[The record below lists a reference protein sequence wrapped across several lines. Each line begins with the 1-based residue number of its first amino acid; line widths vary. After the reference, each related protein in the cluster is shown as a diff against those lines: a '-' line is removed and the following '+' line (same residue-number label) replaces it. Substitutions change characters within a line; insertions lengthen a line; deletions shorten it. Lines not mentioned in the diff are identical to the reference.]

1 MGRSHNVASGFSMLR
16 FLINRVVQ
24 GVVVIVGVLCI
35 TFLLLRMAPG
45 GPFQGERDVPEH
57 IRRQQEA
64 MYGLDQPLPIQLW
77 NHIVNFATFQFP
89 PSPTTPGRGV
99 GEIIAQGFPV
109 SAQVGLAALLIALAV
124 GIPAGALAA
133 LRPGSLED
141 RVSTVVATLGIC
153 TPSLVLG
160 PVITLVFGLKLRW
173 FNASGWYD
181 ADDWV
186 LPALTL
192 GLIYSAY
199 IARLTR
205 GGLRE
210 TLALEFIR
218 TARAKGASEMAVVFR
233 HAFKLACLP
242 VLNFLGPAA
251 AGLMTGSIVTESVFQ
266 LPGLGQHFVG
276 AAVNRNYE
284 LAMATAA
291 FYALLIVAFNLL
303 VDILQ
308 ALLNPRVGFKEDA

>member
-1 MGRSHNVASGFSMLR
+1 MLR
-16 FLINRVVQ
+16 FLLSRVLQ
-24 GVVVIVGVLCI
+24 GIAVILGVLCI

-45 GPFQGERDVPEH
+45 GPFQGERVVAEH
-57 IRRQQEA
+57 IRQAQAVR
-64 MYGLDQPLPIQLW
+64 YGFDKPLPVQLW
-77 NHIVNFATFQFP
+77 NHIVSFVTFDFP
-89 PSPTTPGRGV
+89 PSPMMPGRGV
-99 GEIIAQGFPV
+99 DEVIAQGFPV
-109 SAQVGLAALLIALAV
+109 SAQVGLAALCIALAI
-124 GIPAGALAA
+124 GIPIGALAA
-133 LRPGSLED
+133 LRPNTLED
-141 RVSTVVATLGIC
+141 RASTVAATLGIC

-160 PVITLVFGLKLRW
+160 PLIALIFGLKLRW

-186 LPALTL
+186 LPAMTL
-192 GLIYSAY
+192 GIIYSAY

-210 TLALEFIR
+210 TLAQEFIR
-218 TARAKGASEMAVVFR
+218 TARAKGASETAIVFR

-242 VLNFLGPAA
+242 VLNFLGPTA

-303 VDILQ
+303 VDVVQ
-308 ALLNPRVGFKEDA
+308 AMLNPRIGFKE

>member
-1 MGRSHNVASGFSMLR
+1 MFR
-16 FLINRVVQ
+16 FLLSRVLQ
-24 GVVVIVGVLCI
+24 GIAVILGVLCI
-35 TFLLLRMAPG
+35 TFLLLKMAPG
-45 GPFQGERDVPEH
+45 GPFQSERDVPEH
-57 IRRQQEA
+57 IRRQQEI
-64 MYGLDQPLPIQLW
+64 MYGLDKPVVIQLW
-77 NHIVNFATFQFP
+77 NHIVNFATFRFP
-89 PSPTTPGRGV
+89 PSPKMPGRGV
-99 GEIIAQGFPV
+99 EEVIAQGFPV
-109 SAQVGLAALLIALAV
+109 SAQVGLAALMIALAI
-124 GIPAGALAA
+124 GIPVGALAA
-133 LRPGSLED
+133 LRPNSLED
-141 RVSTVVATLGIC
+141 QASTVAATFGIC

-160 PVITLVFGLKLRW
+160 PVIALVFGLKLRW

-186 LPALTL
+186 LPAATL
-192 GLIYSAY
+192 GIIYSAY

-210 TLALEFIR
+210 TLAQEFIR
-218 TARAKGASEMAVVFR
+218 TARAKGASEAAIVFR

-242 VLNFLGPAA
+242 VLNFLGPTA

-276 AAVNRNYE
+276 AAVNRNFE

-303 VDILQ
+303 VDVVQ
-308 ALLNPRVGFKEDA
+308 ALLNPRIGFQEG

>member
-1 MGRSHNVASGFSMLR
+1 MLR
-16 FLINRVVQ
+16 FLISRVIQ
-24 GVVVIVGVLCI
+24 GIVVILGVLCI
-35 TFLLLRMAPG
+35 TFLLLKQAPG

-57 IRRQQEA
+57 IRVQQAA
-64 MYGLDQPLPIQLW
+64 MYGLDKPLPVQLW
-77 NHIVNFATFQFP
+77 NHIVNFATFHFP
-89 PSPTTPGRGV
+89 PSPKTPGRGV
-99 GEIIAQGFPV
+99 EEIISQGFPV
-109 SAQVGLAALLIALAV
+109 SAQVGLAALCIALAI
-124 GIPAGALAA
+124 GIPTGALAA
-133 LRPGSLED
+133 LRPNSLED
-141 RVSTVVATLGIC
+141 HTSTLAATLGIC

-160 PVITLVFGLKLRW
+160 PVIALVFGLKLRW

-186 LPALTL
+186 LPAVTL
-192 GLIYSAY
+192 GIIYSAY

-210 TLALEFIR
+210 TLAQDFIR
-218 TARAKGASEMAVVFR
+218 TARAKGALESAVVFR
-233 HAFKLACLP
+233 HAFKLACMP
-242 VLNFLGPAA
+242 VLNFLGPTA

-291 FYALLIVAFNLL
+291 FYALLIVGFNLL
-303 VDILQ
+303 VDIVQ
-308 ALLNPRVGFKEDA
+308 ALLNPRIGFKEDS

>member
-1 MGRSHNVASGFSMLR
+1 
-16 FLINRVVQ
+16 
-24 GVVVIVGVLCI
+24 
-35 TFLLLRMAPG
+35 
-45 GPFQGERDVPEH
+45 
-57 IRRQQEA
+57 
-64 MYGLDQPLPIQLW
+64 
-77 NHIVNFATFQFP
+77 
-89 PSPTTPGRGV
+89 
-99 GEIIAQGFPV
+99 
-109 SAQVGLAALLIALAV
+109 LIAL
-124 GIPAGALAA
+124 I
-133 LRPGSLED
+133 
-141 RVSTVVATLGIC
+141 
-153 TPSLVLG
+153 
-160 PVITLVFGLKLRW
+160 FGLKLRW

-186 LPALTL
+186 LPAMTL
-192 GLIYSAY
+192 GIIYSAY

-210 TLALEFIR
+210 TLAQEFIR
-218 TARAKGASEMAVVFR
+218 TARAKGASETAIVFR

-242 VLNFLGPAA
+242 VLNFLGPTA

-303 VDILQ
+303 VDVVQ
-308 ALLNPRVGFKEDA
+308 AMLNPRIGFKE